1 MSHINKK
8 GNPYIIDISNK
19 DVTERVAVA
28 SGEIKFDKETYKKIK
43 SFETKKGNLEK
54 TAIIGGIMGAKETSR
69 LIPLCHNIPINH
81 INIEVIKND
90 KKFTFIVKSTVKTN
104 ANTGVEMEALTAVT
118 ISCLTIYDMCKYLNK
133 KIKIQNVHLVSK
145 IGVKK
150 AIIVQNVLWIV
161 LHIYELEILSDSMT
175 WFGSL
180 LLAITLGILGDM
192 IALKWNSVRPLMLG
206 HIWLN
211 VGWVVTLFIL

>member
-54 TAIIGGIMGAKETSR
+54 TAIIGG
-69 LIPLCHNIPINH
+69 HNIPINH
-81 INIEVIKND
+81 INIEVKKND
-90 KKFTFIVKSTVKTN
+90 KKFSIIVESTVKTN

-133 KIKIQNVHLVSK
+133 KIKIQNIKLVSK
-145 IGVKK
+145 TGGKSNI
-150 AIIVQNVLWIV
+150 
-161 LHIYELEILSDSMT
+161 
-175 WFGSL
+175 
-180 LLAITLGILGDM
+180 
-192 IALKWNSVRPLMLG
+192 
-206 HIWLN
+206 
-211 VGWVVTLFIL
+211 